1 MQHYI
6 PIQALD
12 LERLRLAEQGVAESE
27 DLVRRQRDL
36 IVQSQADG
44 LARVLAKILLS
55 EFEETLARQTADRD
69 RIRARLGEKDLHRV
83 E

>member
-36 IVQSQADG
+36 IAQFEAD
-44 LARVLAKILLS
+44 LARVLAKILLT

-69 RIRARLGEKDLHRV
+69 RLWARLGEKDLPRV